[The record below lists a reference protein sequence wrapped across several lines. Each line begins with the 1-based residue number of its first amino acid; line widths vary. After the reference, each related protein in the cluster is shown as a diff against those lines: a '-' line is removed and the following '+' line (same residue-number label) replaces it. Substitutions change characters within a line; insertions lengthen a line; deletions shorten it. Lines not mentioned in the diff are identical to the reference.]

1 MSTDEPGYEEE
12 IADKELDSSDDG
24 KEAPM
29 TYKEKAKAN
38 GIKYTVTD
46 VPPLPLALMLGV
58 QHYLTMLGTY
68 VALNVPCRGGRRLLF
83 GSPVRLFSCRS
94 VCLLPHIRVFFRVR
108 TTFFVL
114 FLDRSDGAHP
124 LDSLP
129 CHGSQWSADG

>member
-12 IADKELDSSDDG
+12 VAVKELDSSDGG
-24 KEAPM
+24 KETPM

-68 VALNVPCRGGRRLLF
+68 VALNVPCRGRRV
-83 GSPVRLFSCRS
+83 VRAAS
-94 VCLLPHIRVFFRVR
+94 
-108 TTFFVL
+108 
-114 FLDRSDGAHP
+114 
-124 LDSLP
+124 
-129 CHGSQWSADG
+129 